1 MSGFQHSDN
10 PFQPAKVE
18 RLTPRTIATRAK
30 LVAVAERLFA
40 ERGIEGVSLNE
51 INKLAGQR
59 NSNACQYHFG
69 NKEGLLQA
77 IVDKHVPGIAARR
90 NERLDRLEAR
100 GRASLRDVIRAFVY
114 PVAEKLFDP
123 NGGKEFI
130 RVNAQLVVPHTLAQ
144 QHPAGMPLIV
154 PGLERL
160 TRALRS
166 VLAELNLPEAVISQ
180 RLLLAAMLLFHGLAD
195 HSRML
200 DLMGRGNP
208 VFDTELFVNNL
219 EDSIV
224 ALLSAPLSD
233 ATRERLG
240 VLSTSDNA

>member
-1 MSGFQHSDN
+1 MTTLQNSDN
-10 PFQPAKVE
+10 PFQPVKVE

-40 ERGIEGVSLNE
+40 ERGVEGVSLNE

-77 IVDKHVPGIAARR
+77 ILDKHVPGIAARR
-90 NERLDRLEAR
+90 NERLDQLEAQSS
-100 GRASLRDVIRAFVY
+100 ATLRDVIRAFVY
-114 PVAEKLFDP
+114 PVAEKLVDP

-130 RVNAQLVVPHTLAQ
+130 RVNAQLVVPHMLSQ
-144 QHPAGMPLIV
+144 QRLTGSPLIV
-154 PGLERL
+154 PGLDRL
-160 TRALRS
+160 TRSLQSALT
-166 VLAELNLPEAVISQ
+166 EFQLPEPVVSQ

-200 DLMGRGNP
+200 EAMGQADP
-208 VFDTELFVNNL
+208 AIDTELFVNNL

-224 ALLSAPLSD
+224 ALLSAPLST
-233 ATRERLG
+233 ATRSRLDALG
-240 VLSTSDNA
+240 FAG

>member
-1 MSGFQHSDN
+1 MTTNQTSNN
-10 PFQPAKVE
+10 PFQQVKVE

-40 ERGIEGVSLNE
+40 ERGVEGVSLNE

-69 NKEGLLQA
+69 NKEGLLQS
-77 IVDKHVPGIAARR
+77 ILDKHIPGIAARR
-90 NERLDRLEAR
+90 NERLDQLEAQ
-100 GRASLRDVIRAFVY
+100 GSASLRDVIRAFVY

-130 RVNAQLVVPHTLAQ
+130 RVNAQLVVPHMLSQ
-144 QHPAGMPLIV
+144 QRLTGAPLIV
-154 PGLERL
+154 PGLDRL
-160 TRALRS
+160 TRSLRNALG
-166 VLAELNLPEAVISQ
+166 EFQLPEPVVSQ

-200 DLMGRGNP
+200 EVLGRSDP
-208 VFDTELFVNNL
+208 AIDTELFVNNL

-224 ALLSAPLSD
+224 ALLSAPLSAD
-233 ATRERLG
+233 TRERLRG
-240 VLSTSDNA
+240 LDIPE